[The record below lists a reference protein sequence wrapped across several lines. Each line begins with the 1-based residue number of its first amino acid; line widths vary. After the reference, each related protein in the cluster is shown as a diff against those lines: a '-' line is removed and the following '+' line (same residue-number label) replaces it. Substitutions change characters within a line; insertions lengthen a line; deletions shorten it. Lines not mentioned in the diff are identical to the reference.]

1 MSNLQIPNPK
11 FCPVLQPGSQGAW
24 VVCLQNALNG
34 IGYGPI
40 VINGYFDFLTSELIK
55 KFQQNVGL
63 MADGRVEENTWSVL
77 NQQPCFPGWEP
88 YWPLIDMTGNNPSY
102 TPVAQTSYTPAA
114 PAPQPLVTQASYTP
128 AAPAPQQ
135 PVEQTPQPAA
145 AQLNEAILKAALSL
159 RGMDTSGG
167 PDGGNNACAWSL
179 NRVLKTAGIP
189 ALGENP
195 NYVPSLLDALIGGRG
210 KQVSKDEA
218 LAGDI
223 VIAFEEAHVGVA
235 LDDGCNTVLSN
246 SSSRACFVWESD
258 TDFGGSYGGSS
269 TIYRLI
275 K

>member
-11 FCPVLQPGSQGAW
+11 FCPLLQQGSQGAW

-63 MADGRVEENTWSVL
+63 MADGRVEENTWSLL
-77 NQQPCFPGWEP
+77 NRQPCFPGWEP
-88 YWPLIDMTGNNPSY
+88 YWPLIDMIGNNPSY
-102 TPVAQTSYTPAA
+102 TSVAQTPYTSVTPTPQPPVAQTLYTP
-114 PAPQPLVTQASYTP
+114 VTP
-128 AAPAPQQ
+128 
-135 PVEQTPQPAA
+135 TPQPPVTQTPYTPV
-145 AQLNEAILKAALSL
+145 AQLNQAILKAALSL
-159 RGMDTSGG
+159 KGMDTSGG

-179 NRVLKTAGIP
+179 NRVLQTAGIP

-195 NYVPSLLDALIGGRG
+195 NYVPSLVDALIGGRG

-223 VIAFEEAHVGVA
+223 VIACGEAHVGVA

-246 SSSRACFVWESD
+246 SSSRARFVWESD
-258 TDFGGSYGGSS
+258 TDFDGYYGGSS

>member
-11 FCPVLQPGSQGAW
+11 FCPLLQQGSQGAW

-63 MADGRVEENTWSVL
+63 MADGRVEENTWSLL
-77 NQQPCFPGWEP
+77 NRQPCFPGWEP

-102 TPVAQTSYTPAA
+102 TPVAQTPYTPVAQTLQTAVA
-114 PAPQPLVTQASYTP
+114 P
-128 AAPAPQQ
+128 
-135 PVEQTPQPAA
+135 TPQTLV
-145 AQLNEAILKAALSL
+145 AQLNQAILKAALSL
-159 RGMDTSGG
+159 KGMDTSGG

-179 NRVLKTAGIP
+179 NRVLQTAGIP

-223 VIAFEEAHVGVA
+223 VIACGEAHVGVA

-246 SSSRACFVWESD
+246 SSSRARFVWESD
-258 TDFGGSYGGSS
+258 TDFDGYYGGSS